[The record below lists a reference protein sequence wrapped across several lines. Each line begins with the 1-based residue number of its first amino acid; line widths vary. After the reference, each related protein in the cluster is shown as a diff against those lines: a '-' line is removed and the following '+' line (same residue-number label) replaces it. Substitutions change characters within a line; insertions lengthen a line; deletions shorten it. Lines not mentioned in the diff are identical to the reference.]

1 MPLKVSSDLNHLD
14 LKIAHESSAFPKY
27 FVLRGES
34 FLFFNSMVASF
45 VLLNEKILHNNA
57 TLQDPTPKDVF
68 FGGEVCQNDFD
79 LFIERCKICRC
90 ISCLWSCPGSVHD
103 E

>member
-1 MPLKVSSDLNHLD
+1 
-14 LKIAHESSAFPKY
+14 
-27 FVLRGES
+27 
-34 FLFFNSMVASF
+34 MVASF
-45 VLLNEKILHNNA
+45 VLLNEKIWHNYA
-57 TLQDPTPKDVF
+57 TLQDPTPKDVFF

-90 ISCLWSCPGSVHD
+90 ISFLWSCPGSVND